1 MSDLVPRRHAEDG
14 CEHEGKAQQDARL
27 LSLYSC
33 VDTLVDNLTVQEMLL
48 YTAEMK
54 LEMDVSMAKKRERV
68 EELLQQLA
76 LEGCR
81 NVRIGSNMQRGISGK
96 TIFMSAADI
105 MNDTCWSLHG
115 QALVDPQ
122 DPASGFL
129 QKPGK

>member
-1 MSDLVPRRHAEDG
+1 M
-14 CEHEGKAQQDARL
+14 
-27 LSLYSC
+27 
-33 VDTLVDNLTVQEMLL
+33 DNLTVQEMLL

-122 DPASGFL
+122 EARQGGHALLWSHSMISPKTLPSGFL